1 MIRMKKIP
9 QRQCVGCGQVKDKKS
24 LIRVVRTPEGV
35 ITMDLSGRMNGRGA
49 YVCRDPECLK
59 KAVKNHGLERTLKS
73 PVPET
78 VVPQLVEEMTAV
90 ETG

>member
-1 MIRMKKIP
+1 MKKIP

-90 ETG
+90 ETR